1 MPVDSET
8 PAAKSD
14 SSEPSEPRPLSLR
27 AHRERVQEPSSGRA
41 EIVRPR
47 RVLFFGKRKSRSV
60 CTGALVDALRKNGL
74 EVQWVN
80 CSTIKRWIMKAPMRS
95 VVRWI
100 YRRYQ
105 PDMIFVF
112 FHDLPAVLMREF
124 SPLTPT
130 VVWMEEPLQ
139 QITRS
144 QLEYVRDAK
153 LLCLSTPDLVEAY
166 REVGIPHATFQMSGY
181 SSAFHRPHSSVR
193 AKVRKYDRDLAYIGG
208 PGEIE
213 DRPGFLAW
221 LAGKGLDLEIFGLKD
236 AWLPYLRKYPQ
247 LRYAGEA
254 RPSRY
259 AEVCARSRIVIGLNQ
274 THDSWLYFSNRVFL
288 TLACQGFHLTH
299 HVPGIEQ
306 VFERGEHLDW
316 FEDRD
321 ECLERIGYWLGRD
334 EERLKVSRQGFELV
348 RTQHTYERRIRE
360 IVEILAGERDLVCP
374 QPESPSVLHPFR
386 RPDLVNAGDALA
398 RTAKRYAKDE
408 LLAVRVRRRD
418 LGSL

>member
-1 MPVDSET
+1 MTEDSKT
-8 PAAKSD
+8 PALNLRGSASD
-14 SSEPSEPRPLSLR
+14 GGESRALSLCGGKG
-27 AHRERVQEPSSGRA
+27 AGQEKDGL
-41 EIVRPR
+41 RPR
-47 RVLFFGKRKSRSV
+47 RVLFFGKRKSRSA

-74 EVQWVN
+74 EVRWVN
-80 CSTIKRWIMKAPMRS
+80 CSTIKRWVTKVPMRS

-105 PDMIFVF
+105 PDLIFVF

-130 VVWMEEPLQ
+130 VVWMEEALQ

-153 LLCLSTPDLVEAY
+153 LLCLSSPDLVEAY
-166 REVGIPHATFQMSGY
+166 QDNGIPHASFQLSGF
-181 SSAFHRPHSSVR
+181 SPAFHKPHSSVAGR
-193 AKVRKYDRDLAYIGG
+193 PRKYDRDLAYIGG

-236 AWLPYLRKYPQ
+236 TWLPYLRKYPQ

-259 AEVCARSRIVIGLNQ
+259 SEICARSRVVIGLNQ
-274 THDSWLYFSNRVFL
+274 AHDSWLYFSNRIFL

-299 HVPGIEQ
+299 YVPGIDQ
-306 VFERGEHLDW
+306 VFERGVHLDW
-316 FEDRD
+316 FEDRE
-321 ECLERIGYWLGRD
+321 ECLERIDYWLGSE
-334 EERLKVSRQGFELV
+334 EERHQIAQRGLELV
-348 RTQHTYERRIRE
+348 RSEHTYERRVRE
-360 IVEILAGERDLVCP
+360 VLEILAGDREPSCP
-374 QPESPSVLHPFR
+374 QPKSPSVLHPFR
-386 RPDLVNAGDALA
+386 RPELVYAGDSLA
-398 RTAKRYAKDE
+398 RTIKRYPEGE